1 MIVLFYGGVLEYT
14 GGAGSYE
21 PKNSP
26 DIRSLIDEL
35 GCHFGNRFKSFLQS
49 GENCLLLL
57 NGKGLMASG
66 GTDTLL
72 KPGDKI
78 EVLPFIEAG

>member
-1 MIVLFYGGVLEYT
+1 MTVLFYSGALEHT
-14 GGAGSYE
+14 GGARSYE
-21 PKNSP
+21 SNDSQ

-35 GCHFGNRFKSFLQS
+35 GCHFGSRFKDFLVA

-57 NGKGLMASG
+57 NGKGLMAAG
-66 GTDTLL
+66 GMGAKLQ
-72 KPGDKI
+72 PGDTV